1 MKLIRNVYNLPTEH
15 REYAVTIGNFD
26 GVHLGHRV
34 LLEQLT
40 TRAKQLGLPA
50 LVICF
55 EPQPQE
61 YFSLEN
67 PPARLTQLREKI
79 SQLAQCG
86 IDYVLCLPF
95 NQALADI
102 SPEDFVQNI
111 LISHL
116 KMQYL
121 IVGKDF
127 RFGHQRTGNI
137 EFLQTAGQQHQF
149 EVTVGQD
156 VMYANERISSTRI
169 RTALTNGHMDMAQQ
183 LLDRPYSMQGHVVK
197 GDQRGR
203 LIGFPTA
210 NIYLGH
216 KRLPI
221 AGVFAVKVRGIFADA
236 IPGVANIG
244 SRPTVDGSR
253 TVLEVHLFDF
263 EGSLYHRTIQ
273 VDFIHKIRD
282 EKRFD
287 SLEQLTAQIAQDA
300 IQARILLDTALPLL
314 L

>member
-1 MKLIRNVYNLPTEH
+1 MKLIRNVYNLPPEH
-15 REYAVTIGNFD
+15 RQYAVTIGNFD
-26 GVHLGHRV
+26 GVHLGHQA
-34 LLEQLT
+34 LLRQLT
-40 TRAKQLGLPA
+40 VRAQQLNLA
-50 LVICF
+50 TMVICF

-61 YFSLEN
+61 YFSPYN
-67 PPARLTQLREKI
+67 APPRLTRLREKI

-86 IDYVLCLPF
+86 MDYVLCLPF
-95 NQALADI
+95 NKALADI

-116 KMQYL
+116 NIQYL

-127 RFGHQRTGNI
+127 RFGHARNGNLLLLQRYP
-137 EFLQTAGQQHQF
+137 F
-149 EVTVGQD
+149 ETDVGQD
-156 VMYANERISSTRI
+156 VIYGGERISSTRI
-169 RTALTNGHMDMAQQ
+169 RTALANGNLDLAQH
-183 LLDRPYSMQGHVVK
+183 LLGRPYSMQGHVVK

-253 TVLEVHLFDF
+253 TFLEVHLFDF
-263 EGSLYHRTIQ
+263 EGSLYHRPIQ
-273 VDFIHKIRD
+273 VNFIHKIRD

-287 SLEQLTAQIAQDA
+287 SLELLTAQIAQDA
-300 IQARILLDTALPLL
+300 IQARALF
-314 L
+314 